1 MDSPAGLE
9 LWFLH
14 QQGYRFTDSLQDL
27 TVLQKLFIGKSLE
40 RDYRE
45 QNKQM
50 QMSGGSGHGGS
61 RKSNIAA
68 LRSQLKADMRER
80 ERGAK

>member
-14 QQGYRFTDSLQDL
+14 EKGYRFTDSLQDL

-50 QMSGGSGHGGS
+50 QMSSGSGSGAGSS

-68 LRSQLKADMRER
+68 LRSQLKADLK
-80 ERGAK
+80 ERGVI